1 MDVFFNSIHTLE
13 ISEDLRI
20 LQCMTTAWLVFIRQ
34 THPGQEHPPA
44 SYNYFAPADALV
56 GVS

>member
-1 MDVFFNSIHTLE
+1 MHDH
-13 ISEDLRI
+13 
-20 LQCMTTAWLVFIRQ
+20 CMAGLHRQ

-44 SYNYFAPADALV
+44 SYSYFAPADALV